1 MGRHADVG
9 AEPLS
14 ATGTVVRL
22 RPDLEQAIDDSGRLG
37 FFRGLPNSAQRELV
51 HWVDRADGSD
61 RDPRIEEV
69 IELLEQRARELRA
82 TVGPKGTAT
91 DGD

>member
-9 AEPLS
+9 AAPLS

-22 RPDLEQAIDDSGRLG
+22 RPDLEQAIDESGRLG

-51 HWVDRADGSD
+51 HWVDRADGD
-61 RDPRIEEV
+61 ARDPRIEEV
-69 IELLEQRARELRA
+69 IELLEQRARELRSTMGPRIA
-82 TVGPKGTAT
+82 TGEA
-91 DGD
+91 D

>member
-9 AEPLS
+9 AAPLS

-22 RPDLEQAIDDSGRLG
+22 RPDLEQAIDESGRLG

-51 HWVDRADGSD
+51 HWVDRADGD
-61 RDPRIEEV
+61 ARDPRIEEV
-69 IELLEQRARELRA
+69 IELLEQRARELRSTMGPRA
-82 TVGPKGTAT
+82 TTGEP
-91 DGD
+91 D

>member
-9 AEPLS
+9 AAPLS

-22 RPDLEQAIDDSGRLG
+22 RPDLEQAIEDSGRLA

-51 HWVDRADGSD
+51 GWVDRADREE

-69 IELLEQRARELRA
+69 IELLEQRASELRSS
-82 TVGPKGTAT
+82 VGPKGTAAESA
-91 DGD
+91 

>member
-9 AEPLS
+9 AAPLS

-22 RPDLEQAIDDSGRLG
+22 RPDLEQAIDESGRLG

-51 HWVDRADGSD
+51 HWVDRADGD
-61 RDPRIEEV
+61 ARDPRIEEV
-69 IELLEQRARELRA
+69 IELLEQRARELRSTMGPRIA
-82 TVGPKGTAT
+82 TAEA
-91 DGD
+91 D